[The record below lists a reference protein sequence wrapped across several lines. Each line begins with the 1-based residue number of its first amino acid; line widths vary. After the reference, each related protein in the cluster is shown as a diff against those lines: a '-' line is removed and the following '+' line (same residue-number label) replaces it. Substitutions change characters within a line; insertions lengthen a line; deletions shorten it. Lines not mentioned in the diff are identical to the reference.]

1 MERSGSIKPTVMPG
15 QPWMGHGTGSAVV
28 RLLLAL
34 TTLALL
40 AGCSPGAFLAPDPLR
55 VEISGVSG
63 EPLKNLEAAL
73 APPPG
78 LIRDGQV
85 DRQWAERFARQ
96 VPKLAAEALKP
107 YGYYHPRVEAR
118 LEEDKPT
125 PGEADLSLEPTAPS
139 GGEVA
144 REPDARVGEGT
155 YRLTVRIDP
164 GEPVRVERVAVSVVE
179 AGAQE
184 KGLKEQIR
192 DFPLRRGDVLRQ
204 DLYEEAK
211 GKLKAHALDKGYLDA
226 DFSLHRLG
234 IDLERN
240 LAEVDL
246 TLATG
251 DQYRFSETLIHG
263 APDFPDPFLRR
274 YLAFAEGDVFSYS
287 LLGQTQLNYLN
298 SDRFKEVVVTPR
310 PELSHDRR
318 VPVGIQLVPSAR
330 RRLRPGIGYGTD
342 TGARFTLRYKDVN
355 IFRRGH
361 EFSSEFNI
369 AERRQSLTAE
379 YLWPSYR
386 KLTDYFAVRTGYDR
400 EDIDI
405 YESSTLFIEGELVRA
420 FGSGRLGSVYLRLQ
434 QEAFTIGEEDSVSR
448 LLLPGIRFS
457 ERRYDD
463 PLRPRQGYQF
473 RLEVRGTHQTLGS
486 DTGLLQTLGSANM
499 LQPLP
504 GGFSFFSRV
513 QAGATWQNEPLRE
526 IPPSLRFFA
535 GGDQSVR
542 GYGYQTLGPRDSNDE
557 VVGGKNLLV
566 GSVELERALTQNWGV
581 AVFYDAGNAFDSF
594 SDYEIFQG
602 AGFGVRR
609 YTPVGPVKIDLA
621 RQIGVPDPSIRLHV
635 SIGFAW

>member
-1 MERSGSIKPTVMPG
+1 MERSGMMAPTAMPG
-15 QPWMGHGTGSAVV
+15 QLWLARVLGGGGL
-28 RLLLAL
+28 RLLQVLA
-34 TTLALL
+34 ALVL
-40 AGCSPGAFLAPDPLR
+40 LGGCASGSFLAPVPLR
-55 VEISGVSG
+55 VEISGVEG
-63 EPLKNLEAAL
+63 EPLKNLQTAL

-78 LIRDGQV
+78 LVRDGHV
-85 DRQWAERFARQ
+85 DRQWAERFTRQ

-107 YGYYHPRVEAR
+107 YGYYHSRVAAR
-118 LEEDKPT
+118 LEEKRSTSGEIEPYLE
-125 PGEADLSLEPTAPS
+125 PGEPP
-139 GGEVA
+139 GGEVVEA
-144 REPDARVGEGT
+144 PAADAGEGT
-155 YRLTVRIDP
+155 YRLTVEVEP
-164 GEPVRVERVAVSVVE
+164 GDPVRVERVTVSVVD
-179 AGAQE
+179 AGARE
-184 KGLKEQIR
+184 TGLQEQIR
-192 DFPLRRGDVLRQ
+192 AFPLRRGDVLRQ

-226 DFSLHRLG
+226 EFTRHRLG

-251 DQYRFSETLIHG
+251 EQYRFAEALIHG

-298 SDRFKEVVVTPR
+298 SDRFKEVVITPR
-310 PELSHDRR
+310 PDLAHDRR

-342 TGARFTLRYKDVN
+342 TGARVSLRYKDVN
-355 IFRRGH
+355 IFHRGH
-361 EFSSEFNI
+361 EFSTEFNI

-379 YLWPSYR
+379 YILPSYR
-386 KLTDYFAVRTGYDR
+386 KLTDYAAVRTGYDR
-400 EDIDI
+400 EDIDT
-405 YESSTLFIEGELVRA
+405 YESSTLFVEGELMRA

-434 QEAFTIGEEDSVSR
+434 QEEFTIGEEDSVSR
-448 LLLPGIRFS
+448 LLLPGVRFS

-463 PLRPRQGYQF
+463 PLRPRRGYQY
-473 RLEVRGTHQTLGS
+473 RLEVRGTHQALGS
-486 DTGLLQTLGSANM
+486 DTGLLQTLGSANT

-504 GGFSFFSRV
+504 GGFSLFVRA

-566 GSVELERALTQNWGV
+566 GSAELERALSQNWGV
-581 AVFYDAGNAFDSF
+581 AIFYDAGNAFDSF

-602 AGFGVRR
+602 AGLGVRR